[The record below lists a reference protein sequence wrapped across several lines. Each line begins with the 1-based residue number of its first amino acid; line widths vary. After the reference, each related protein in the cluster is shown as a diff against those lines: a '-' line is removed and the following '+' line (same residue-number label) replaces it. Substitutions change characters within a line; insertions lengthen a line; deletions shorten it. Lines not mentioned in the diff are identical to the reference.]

1 MLKAVSIKK
10 KKSKDKN
17 SSASNDSVI
26 VEHEQVIQGKNR
38 RILSRSDIDL
48 ANKATKNNFSPKI
61 LRSRSKK

>member
-17 SSASNDSVI
+17 SLASNDSVI
-26 VEHEQVIQGKNR
+26 EHEQVIQGKNR

-61 LRSRSKK
+61 LKSQKNNF

>member
-26 VEHEQVIQGKNR
+26 VEHEQVIQGKYR

-48 ANKATKNNFSPKI
+48 ANKATKNNFSHKI